1 MYWNK
6 GINLEIKNPGVRNFP
21 FYYIHTICNA
31 IILYSEKEKKD
42 IWKINR
48 HKISVANNAVNFANF
63 PFIDDSKE
71 KIKKEFKIPFKK
83 VVLFVGRMRGVKKV
97 EHIIQV
103 FNHIDLPDTGLVI
116 VGDSMGADLSSIIN
130 KKNTIY
136 LGEIYD
142 PRDIQISKI
151 FKMSDIFCIPGDVG
165 LGLNQAFY
173 WGLPV
178 VTEDGLQPPEIN
190 YLTPGRNGFIVP
202 ENDLSS
208 LKEKLILLLENDTL
222 RKEFSENARKD
233 IMENG
238 SIERMFSGFLDC
250 TNRICN
256 KK

>member
-1 MYWNK
+1 M
-6 GINLEIKNPGVRNFP
+6 
-21 FYYIHTICNA
+21 
-31 IILYSEKEKKD
+31 
-42 IWKINR
+42 
-48 HKISVANNAVNFANF
+48 
-63 PFIDDSKE
+63 
-71 KIKKEFKIPFKK
+71 
-83 VVLFVGRMRGVKKV
+83 
-97 EHIIQV
+97 
-103 FNHIDLPDTGLVI
+103 I